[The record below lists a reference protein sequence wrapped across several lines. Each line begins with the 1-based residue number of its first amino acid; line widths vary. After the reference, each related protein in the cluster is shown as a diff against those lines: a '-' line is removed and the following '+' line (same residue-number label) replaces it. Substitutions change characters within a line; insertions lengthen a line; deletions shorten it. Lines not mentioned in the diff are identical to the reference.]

1 MKHEKNGSDSEPVAT
16 LEPTDQPLSLEEQ
29 RSLGGASPLAL
40 PEERLD
46 VELPSQGW
54 ANSAVPR
61 TVFVAGII
69 GSVCLFAFLLTM
81 LFGGRQK
88 VVEAPVAETE
98 TPAIAPDEKDKLKTE
113 LALVGQGQDQGIP
126 EPGTRVRTL
135 PSPVAAKKPAAQRTV
150 RSIPSQPQPQPQP
163 RIITTRSAPTSPPAE
178 PKEPEP
184 EIDPFEQWENLAS
197 VGAMRGDIELENVV
211 QSSASEPVIEQTEV
225 KIASAM
231 LGSGSLPNL
240 GGDRPAPISA
250 PERIESAIEL
260 SPGAN
265 GILNRR
271 PTTAGGSTGQIP
283 IGAVAQAELIIP
295 IIVAGGDITPAAVQL
310 QEPLNDE
317 QGNEVLPE
325 GTIFM
330 TQITNV
336 NESSRMIEQTAVA
349 VRYQKNGQFIEENI
363 PPGLVLIVNRN
374 LEPLRADRIRSRRGF
389 DVARVLA
396 QAIGSV
402 GDEVTGGNSGVASDL
417 LGELANQVRRR
428 SNGDSRVGNQTAL
441 SIKAGENVSVVVN
454 GFLGVNP

>member
-1 MKHEKNGSDSEPVAT
+1 MKYEENGSNSETVAT

-29 RSLGGASPLAL
+29 RSLAGASPLAL

-69 GSVCLFAFLLTM
+69 GSVCLFAFLFTM

-88 VVEAPVAETE
+88 VVEAPATETE
-98 TPAIAPDEKDKLKTE
+98 TPAVAPDEKDKLKTE

-126 EPGTRVRTL
+126 APGARVRT
-135 PSPVAAKKPAAQRTV
+135 PPPPVRVRKTVQPTV
-150 RSIPSQPQPQPQP
+150 RPAPSQIQT
-163 RIITTRSAPTSPPAE
+163 RTITTRSAPSAPIAPAKPLEPPV
-178 PKEPEP
+178 
-184 EIDPFEQWENLAS
+184 DPFEQWNDLAS
-197 VGAMRGDIELENVV
+197 AGAMRGDVDMESFQE
-211 QSSASEPVIEQTEV
+211 SAQQPAPSPPVR
-225 KIASAM
+225 IASAT
-231 LGSGSLPNL
+231 LGAGSLA
-240 GGDRPAPISA
+240 DISQPSRSVSQQ
-250 PERIESAIEL
+250 PESTESIDL

-271 PTTAGGSTGQIP
+271 PSAAVSNTGQIP
-283 IGAVAQAELIIP
+283 IGAVAKAELMIP
-295 IIVAGGDITPAAVQL
+295 IIVAGGVITRSAVQL

-317 QGNEVLPE
+317 QGNEVLPK
-325 GTIFM
+325 GTIFI

-374 LEPLRADRIRSRRGF
+374 LEPVKADRIRSRRGL
-389 DVARVLA
+389 DVVRGLG
-396 QAIGSV
+396 QAIASV
-402 GDEVTGGNSGVASDL
+402 GNEVSGGNSGVASDL

-428 SNGDSRVGNQTAL
+428 SNGDNRVGNQTAL
-441 SIKAGENVSVVVN
+441 SIKAGENVSVIVN